1 VEALAETLRKRLTS
15 ELTHLSVSTFRYT
28 WFASGKTKPFVLILV
43 LCKLIADY
51 VQELS
56 VRRRFLCWY
65 TPPAEAIVRG
75 LVYMLN
81 RRYLGE
87 KHYRFSNIFSF
98 VGQQILDKTE
108 NDYIYMKARTIYSL
122 IVALFVQSKINLFYI
137 RKLNLK
143 FEQNVRKTFI

>member
-1 VEALAETLRKRLTS
+1 
-15 ELTHLSVSTFRYT
+15 
-28 WFASGKTKPFVLILV
+28 
-43 LCKLIADY
+43 
-51 VQELS
+51 
-56 VRRRFLCWY
+56 
-65 TPPAEAIVRG
+65 
-75 LVYMLN
+75 MLN